1 MVDLKG
7 QHEFIKE
14 EIKLEIDQ
22 VLNNTSF
29 INGPVVYEFQKDLER
44 FNQNINKDHKKRKI
58 LFVGRNE
65 DRKGI
70 KILIEAFKIINKKYS
85 TVELNLVGEG
95 VSLLTNEYKN
105 IPNCKFYDHME

>member
-29 INGPVVYEFQKDLER
+29 IN
-44 FNQNINKDHKKRKI
+44 
-58 LFVGRNE
+58 
-65 DRKGI
+65 
-70 KILIEAFKIINKKYS
+70 
-85 TVELNLVGEG
+85 
-95 VSLLTNEYKN
+95 
-105 IPNCKFYDHME
+105 